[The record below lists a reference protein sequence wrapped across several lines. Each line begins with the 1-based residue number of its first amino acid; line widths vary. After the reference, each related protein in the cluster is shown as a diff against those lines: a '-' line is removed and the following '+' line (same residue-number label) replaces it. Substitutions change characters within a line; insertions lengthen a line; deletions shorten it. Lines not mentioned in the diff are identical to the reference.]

1 MAIVRLKMILQQVSV
16 CECKLHHQN
25 LTKMWNR
32 FDDISLASHD
42 QKSMHQNGTHHI
54 DGYHAIKKLILGLN
68 LKSFENESEPLFF
81 TTKVRERKRTA
92 LETPRTLKTRFSNKR
107 RGI

>member
-16 CECKLHHQN
+16 CECKLCHQN

-32 FDDISLASHD
+32 FDDIFLASHD
-42 QKSMHQNGTHHI
+42 QKSMHQNGTHHN

-81 TTKVRERKRTA
+81 TPNVRERKRTG
-92 LETPRTLKTRFSNKR
+92 LETRRTLKTRFSKEL
-107 RGI
+107 RGT